1 VIPLKDSIP
10 SATRPFVTYAVIV
23 ANSLA
28 FLWELS
34 TPNLIDYTL
43 VPARFTAH
51 PSLAPIVTSMFLHG
65 GWLHLIGNMLYL
77 WIFGDN
83 VEDRVGHARFVLLY
97 FAGGIAAALA
107 QVYIAPDSRIPMVGA
122 SGAIAAVLGAY
133 LVLYPHARVY
143 TLIPLFFGIIP
154 IPAVLYLG
162 FWFVLQLMSGVAS
175 VGATEQGGVAFFA
188 HVGGFVTGVVLVK
201 LLDRG
206 PARMPPELPLRRWA

>member
-10 SATRPFVTYAVIV
+10 SATRPVVTYALIV

-28 FLWELS
+28 FLWEL
-34 TPNLIDYTL
+34 TGPDLVQYTL

-83 VEDRVGHARFVLLY
+83 VEDRLGHFRYGFLY
-97 FAGGIAAALA
+97 FAGGVAAALA
-107 QVYIAPDSRIPMVGA
+107 QVYMAPDSPIPMVGA

-143 TLIPLFFGIIP
+143 TLIPLFFGVIG

-162 FWFVLQLMSGVAS
+162 FWFVLQLMSGVA
-175 VGATEQGGVAFFA
+175 FFA
-188 HVGGFVTGVVLVK
+188 HVGGFVCGIVLVK

-206 PARMPPELPLRRWA
+206 PARTPPEMRLRRWA